1 MITVSGNT
9 YNYRETL
16 RDMGGTFDE
25 TRKIWVF
32 PDSLPPH
39 RIEYLKKM
47 VGVIV
52 TTSAE
57 SLMDR
62 VDRTVTTRFM
72 HSGKPNI
79 YGDDQS
85 YLNTVFEQN
94 PRCYFGF
101 SNLEALTR
109 YIEAIPESVQQ
120 SRRRSAAWETDMPDW
135 RGTRSMSE
143 AIDTARNGWKSG
155 VEQASEILE
164 LLESEHAQR
173 RQRLH
178 SVAGGR
184 VNVGRLLSGEPKH
197 MQRRA
202 KQPGKRIITLY
213 VDCGMLADVRGE
225 TAILRSACVAAIV
238 DLLEQ
243 KQFSCEIVTAINTH
257 DHDSRSASQLIV
269 TVKHAGEKLNLN
281 DLVFMLGHPSLQRRF
296 HFALK
301 GSADELHDIWST
313 MGATEDI
320 IPDARKL
327 KPNEFF
333 IPHAT
338 GRLQRSIRGDTLLER
353 AQLMLHAILPAGLP
367 LTLEYD
373 E

>member
-9 YNYRETL
+9 YNYRTIL
-16 RDMGGTFDE
+16 GHMGGTFDE
-25 TRKIWVF
+25 KRKVWQF
-32 PDSLPPH
+32 PDGLPQSD
-39 RIEYLKKM
+39 IDYLKKM
-47 VGVIV
+47 VGVMV

-62 VDRTVTTRFM
+62 VDRTITTRLM
-72 HSGKPNI
+72 QSGKPNV

-85 YLNTVFEQN
+85 YLNTVFDEN

-101 SNLEALTR
+101 SNLEAMIT
-109 YIEAIPESVQQ
+109 YIEKIPLSVKQTRKRA
-120 SRRRSAAWETDMPDW
+120 SGWETDMPNW
-135 RGTRSMSE
+135 RGTRTMSE

-164 LLESEHAQR
+164 LLQSDNATR

-213 VDCGMLADVRGE
+213 VDCGMLSDVRGE

-243 KQFSCEIVTAINTH
+243 RQFSCEIVTAINTH
-257 DHDSRSASQLIV
+257 DHSDRSASQLCV

-338 GRLQRSIRGDTLLER
+338 GRLQKRIVGETLREK
-353 AQLMLHAILPAGLP
+353 AQCMLSQILPKGLP
-367 LTLEYD
+367 LTLEM
-373 E
+373 EK